1 MTGYEEADGGD
12 DKVARVVALFIFR
25 SKLLKTVGD
34 KQHISSLVVLLF
46 YPSEFLLFNIIGI
59 SLV

>member
-46 YPSEFLLFNIIGI
+46 LSI
-59 SLV
+59 